1 MRKVDHVVCIA
12 LRAGLGD
19 HVVCIALEVGMGDK
33 I

>member
-12 LRAGLGD
+12 FRAGLGD